1 LKWRATIRHHR
12 SFSKRAIVLSI
23 GLLCVAGPFAGR
35 AFADMQNGTFYSG
48 SAFFKESH
56 HDEGNGL
63 VGLWDVE
70 VRRVLQFK
78 NVWEQIC
85 DYQAEVKVTLPQGK
99 VFDDVS
105 SFHEG
110 CNPNGGP
117 AWFTFPQFGDK
128 DNTTTTRKA
137 PSSRR
142 TGRTT
147 TPAASSARSGP
158 RGCEARS
165 CSFGDVSA
173 LPVEPDCR

>member
-1 LKWRATIRHHR
+1 VVDRRNRPKPHHHVGAGTLFLVHPANEPVGGRVIEEAGKHATALFLLQTRHR
-12 SFSKRAIVLSI
+12 SIDWPAVRSRTLRRS
-23 GLLCVAGPFAGR
+23 GLCR
-35 AFADMQNGTFYSG
+35 HENGTFYSG

-85 DYQAEVKVTLPQGK
+85 DYQAEVKITLPQRK
-99 VFDDVS
+99 VFDDFS

-117 AWFTFPQFGDK
+117 AWFTFPQFDDE
-128 DNTTTTRKA
+128 DNHTAGEFRKIG
-137 PSSRR
+137 SQR
-142 TGRTT
+142 
-147 TPAASSARSGP
+147 
-158 RGCEARS
+158 
-165 CSFGDVSA
+165 
-173 LPVEPDCR
+173 L